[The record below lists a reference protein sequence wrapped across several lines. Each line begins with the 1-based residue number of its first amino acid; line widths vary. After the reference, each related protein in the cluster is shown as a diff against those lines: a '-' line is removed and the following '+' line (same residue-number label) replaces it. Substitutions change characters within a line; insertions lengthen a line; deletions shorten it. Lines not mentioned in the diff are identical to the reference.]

1 MIRQSPAKQL
11 MTWVRRHATGRG
23 SEMRRRTPR
32 RVKATAGLLAVS
44 ALALVAAQIVLAA
57 PPTADFT
64 MNGSTAQSITV
75 NVGQSVSLQSTASDD
90 DGDIASQEWD
100 FNYDGNFSADASGP
114 SATRPS
120 GQAGSFS
127 IALKVTDTAG
137 DPNATPP
144 GDGVASEVLRVKTVN
159 VVVPN
164 RNPTASFN
172 FAAAPPHNGNR
183 PVPGQQI
190 NFNGTATDLDG
201 DALSYEWNF
210 GDGTS
215 SATEDPS
222 HSYGTAGTKNVTL
235 TVRDNRGGSFTTGA
249 QQVIVNAPPVPNGA
263 VLNNSSEPGQKY
275 NTPLVGQSFVLTPQ
289 ALPALPGQQA
299 LPGST
304 DAEDGTNVSARWDLD
319 NNGSFEVAGGTGG
332 GCNGCTVH
340 PGFPSPGQRSVGVQ
354 VTDSRGAVA
363 SRTVSFRVNSAPVPN
378 FSWEP
383 PTPAVAKPIQFSSTS
398 FDPDGPAVDPLTY
411 SWDIDGDGTF
421 GETTPNEQGQ
431 NPPPVSFAT
440 AGTKAVKLRVTDTG
454 GITREITRQVLVQLS
469 VPNGAFTVSPPSGS
483 PLPGQAVTFTSTS
496 TSSEPTKQITR
507 VEWDFDYDRATGN
520 FTPDATGASVNHA
533 FPTAGSKSV
542 AIRATEGPNGGF
554 DIEPGT
560 VVVNAPPQAGF
571 NVAPESPFVGE
582 PATISSSSLDPDG
595 PLTGQHWDLDGDGA
609 FDDASGPLVFATYS
623 SAGQKTVRLR
633 VTDSRGATAVASGVL
648 NVRTRP
654 LAFLG
659 GVTID
664 MNGSLRGKITRV
676 KLLRVR
682 APAGTTVV
690 VSCKGKG
697 CPKKKKKVTKQGKG
711 APLRFKQF
719 ERRFKPG
726 VRIVITV
733 TKPGFLGRH
742 TTYTMRRGAGPKRV
756 DLCLAPGAKKATAC
770 PAP

>member
-1 MIRQSPAKQL
+1 
-11 MTWVRRHATGRG
+11 
-23 SEMRRRTPR
+23 
-32 RVKATAGLLAVS
+32 
-44 ALALVAAQIVLAA
+44 
-57 PPTADFT
+57 
-64 MNGSTAQSITV
+64 
-75 NVGQSVSLQSTASDD
+75 
-90 DGDIASQEWD
+90 
-100 FNYDGNFSADASGP
+100 
-114 SATRPS
+114 
-120 GQAGSFS
+120 
-127 IALKVTDTAG
+127 
-137 DPNATPP
+137 
-144 GDGVASEVLRVKTVN
+144 
-159 VVVPN
+159 
-164 RNPTASFN
+164 
-172 FAAAPPHNGNR
+172 
-183 PVPGQQI
+183 
-190 NFNGTATDLDG
+190 
-201 DALSYEWNF
+201 
-210 GDGTS
+210 
-215 SATEDPS
+215 
-222 HSYGTAGTKNVTL
+222 
-235 TVRDNRGGSFTTGA
+235 
-249 QQVIVNAPPVPNGA
+249 
-263 VLNNSSEPGQKY
+263 
-275 NTPLVGQSFVLTPQ
+275 
-289 ALPALPGQQA
+289 
-299 LPGST
+299 
-304 DAEDGTNVSARWDLD
+304 
-319 NNGSFEVAGGTGG
+319 
-332 GCNGCTVH
+332 
-340 PGFPSPGQRSVGVQ
+340 
-354 VTDSRGAVA
+354 
-363 SRTVSFRVNSAPVPN
+363 
-378 FSWEP
+378 
-383 PTPAVAKPIQFSSTS
+383 
-398 FDPDGPAVDPLTY
+398 
-411 SWDIDGDGTF
+411 
-421 GETTPNEQGQ
+421 
-431 NPPPVSFAT
+431 
-440 AGTKAVKLRVTDTG
+440 
-454 GITREITRQVLVQLS
+454 
-469 VPNGAFTVSPPSGS
+469 
-483 PLPGQAVTFTSTS
+483 
-496 TSSEPTKQITR
+496 
-507 VEWDFDYDRATGN
+507 
-520 FTPDATGASVNHA
+520 VNHA